1 VAGAHL
7 RVGGDDLSPAS
18 RVPFASV
25 SLVKFL
31 VGVLVVWTPPD
42 KEFFLGDMGTCL
54 TKKSWG
60 SSSR

>member
-1 VAGAHL
+1 MAGAHL

-31 VGVLVVWTPPD
+31 VGVLVVWCVACARS
-42 KEFFLGDMGTCL
+42 L
-54 TKKSWG
+54 
-60 SSSR
+60 